1 MSIRLA
7 NVSKDFGNTKVLSD
21 ISVEIEP
28 GEFFVMVGPS
38 GSGKSTLLRMIAGL
52 TSVSD
57 GRIYF
62 NERDVTD
69 LPPKDRKLAMV
80 FQK

>member
-57 GRIYF
+57 GRIY
-62 NERDVTD
+62 R
-69 LPPKDRKLAMV
+69 
-80 FQK
+80 QKIASWRWFSKTMRCCHS

>member
-21 ISVEIEP
+21 VSVEIEP

-52 TSVSD
+52 D
-57 GRIYF
+57 
-62 NERDVTD
+62 
-69 LPPKDRKLAMV
+69 
-80 FQK
+80 

>member
-28 GEFFVMVGPS
+28 GEFFVMVGHDC
-38 GSGKSTLLRMIAGL
+38 R
-52 TSVSD
+52 
-57 GRIYF
+57 F
-62 NERDVTD
+62 NQCHGWTD
-69 LPPKDRKLAMV
+69 L
-80 FQK
+80 F

>member
-38 GSGKSTLLRMIAGL
+38 GSGKRSQIGDGFPKLCATAIHERCPKRPLRLGEP
-52 TSVSD
+52 
-57 GRIYF
+57 GF
-62 NERDVTD
+62 N
-69 LPPKDRKLAMV
+69 
-80 FQK
+80 

>member
-28 GEFFVMVGPS
+28 GEF
-38 GSGKSTLLRMIAGL
+38 LLWLGHLVPVKVRCCG
-52 TSVSD
+52 
-57 GRIYF
+57 
-62 NERDVTD
+62 
-69 LPPKDRKLAMV
+69 
-80 FQK
+80 